1 MATSPSEKAK
11 STIVVKRIK
20 KIGPGAHGAAW
31 KIAYADFVTAM
42 MAFFLLMWLLG
53 STTKGDL
60 KGIAEYF
67 QSPLQV
73 AMNGGSGSGDAT
85 SIIPG
90 GGEDLT
96 RVVGQ
101 RKRGEKEN
109 RRKAAER
116 QQQEQRRL
124 EQLARME
131 ELKGKIDGAV
141 LASATLSEF
150 RNQIRVEITPD
161 GLRIQIV
168 DDFKRPMFDLGGA
181 TVKSYMRDI
190 LREIGKILNEV
201 DNRIALTGHTDSTP
215 YSGGQRAYSNWEL
228 SADRANASRRELIA
242 GGMDPQKIARVVGLA
257 DSSPLDKEDSRNALN
272 RRISII
278 VLNKIAEERLQRA
291 NGEIEAGAPDE
302 VSDALPDHVPPSASA
317 PEGATADKSAEPVGA
332 QGRLPAA
339 TVGAGAGLPGASTGA
354 GAGLPAA
361 APSGAQA
368 GAAAPAQ

>member
-1 MATSPSEKAK
+1 MATPSSEKAK
-11 STIVVKRIK
+11 STIVIKRVKK
-20 KIGPGAHGAAW
+20 YGHGAHGAAW

-60 KGIAEYF
+60 KGIAAYF

-73 AMNGGSGSGDAT
+73 AMSGGSGSGDAT

-101 RKRGEKEN
+101 RKRGERED
-109 RRKAAER
+109 RRKSADR
-116 QQQEQRRL
+116 QQQERRR

-131 ELKGKIDGAV
+131 ELKARVDGAI
-141 LASATLSEF
+141 LANATLSEF

-190 LREIGKILNEV
+190 LHEIGKVLNEV
-201 DNRIALTGHTDSTP
+201 DNRIALTGHTDSAP
-215 YSGGQRAYSNWEL
+215 YSGGQRWYSNWEL

-242 GGMDPQKIARVVGLA
+242 GGMNPQKIARVVGLA
-257 DSSPLDKEDSRNALN
+257 DSNLLDKEDPRNPLN

-291 NGEIEAGAPDE
+291 RGEIEAGDPEEVGESLPQEATPASAAPGYGGQASQGAPAATASPQAAPE
-302 VSDALPDHVPPSASA
+302 ASA
-317 PEGATADKSAEPVGA
+317 PTS
-332 QGRLPAA
+332 Q
-339 TVGAGAGLPGASTGA
+339 
-354 GAGLPAA
+354 
-361 APSGAQA
+361 
-368 GAAAPAQ
+368 

>member
-1 MATSPSEKAK
+1 MATPSSEKAK
-11 STIVVKRIK
+11 STIVIKRIK
-20 KIGPGAHGAAW
+20 KTGHAAHGAAW

-60 KGIAEYF
+60 KGIAQYF

-73 AMNGGSGSGDAT
+73 AMSGGSGSGDAT

-101 RKRGEKEN
+101 RKRGERED
-109 RRKAAER
+109 RRKSGDR
-116 QQQEQRRL
+116 QKQQERRRV
-124 EQLARME
+124 EELARME
-131 ELKGKIDGAV
+131 ELKGRIDGAI
-141 LASATLSEF
+141 LANATLSEF

-168 DDFKRPMFDLGGA
+168 DDFRRPMFDLGGA

-190 LREIGKILNEV
+190 LHEIGKVLNEV
-201 DNRIALTGHTDSTP
+201 DNRIALTGHTDSAP
-215 YSGGQRAYSNWEL
+215 YSGGQRWYSNWEL

-242 GGMDPQKIARVVGLA
+242 GGMNPQKIARVVGLA
-257 DSSPLDKEDSRNALN
+257 DSSLLDKEDPRNPLN

-291 NGEIEAGAPDE
+291 RGEIEAGDPEA
-302 VSDALPDHVPPSASA
+302 VSESIP
-317 PEGATADKSAEPVGA
+317 
-332 QGRLPAA
+332 Q
-339 TVGAGAGLPGASTGA
+339 
-354 GAGLPAA
+354 
-361 APSGAQA
+361 Q
-368 GAAAPAQ
+368 AAPAAGGAGSEGASAAPARPQTATDPSAPALR

>member
-1 MATSPSEKAK
+1 MATPSSEKAK

-20 KIGPGAHGAAW
+20 KYGHGTHGAAW

-60 KGIAEYF
+60 KGIAAYF

-73 AMNGGSGSGDAT
+73 AMSGGSGSGDAT
-85 SIIPG
+85 SIIQG

-101 RKRGEKEN
+101 RKRGERED
-109 RRKAAER
+109 RRKTGDR
-116 QQQEQRRL
+116 QQQERRRQ
-124 EQLARME
+124 EQLARMQ
-131 ELKGKIDGAV
+131 ELKARVDAAI
-141 LASATLSEF
+141 LANATLSEF

-190 LREIGKILNEV
+190 LHEIGKVLNEV
-201 DNRIALTGHTDSTP
+201 DNRIALTGHTDSAP
-215 YSGGQRAYSNWEL
+215 YSGGQRWYSNWEL

-242 GGMDPQKIARVVGLA
+242 GGMNPQKIARVVGLA
-257 DSSPLDKEDSRNALN
+257 DSSLIDKEDPRNPLN

-291 NGEIEAGAPDE
+291 GGEIEAGDPEEVGESLQQEAP
-302 VSDALPDHVPPSASA
+302 PASA
-317 PEGATADKSAEPVGA
+317 GTSSAGPGPEVT
-332 QGRLPAA
+332 
-339 TVGAGAGLPGASTGA
+339 
-354 GAGLPAA
+354 A
-361 APSGAQA
+361 APS
-368 GAAAPAQ
+368 AAPPTASDGPAPASQ

>member
-1 MATSPSEKAK
+1 MATPSSEKAK
-11 STIVVKRIK
+11 STIVIKRIK
-20 KIGPGAHGAAW
+20 KAGHAAHGAAW

-67 QSPLQV
+67 QTPLQV
-73 AMNGGSGSGDAT
+73 AMAGGSGSGDAT
-85 SIIPG
+85 SIING

-101 RKRGEKEN
+101 RKRGERED
-109 RRKAAER
+109 RRKSGER
-116 QQQEQRRL
+116 LQQEQRRR

-131 ELKGKIDGAV
+131 ELKARVDGAI
-141 LASATLSEF
+141 LANATLSEF

-181 TVKSYMRDI
+181 TVKSYMREI
-190 LREIGKILNEV
+190 LREIGKILNDV
-201 DNRIALTGHTDSTP
+201 DNRIALTGHTDAAP

-257 DSSPLDKEDSRNALN
+257 DSSLLDKDDPRNPLN

-278 VLNKIAEERLQRA
+278 VLNKIAEERLARA
-291 NGEIEAGAPDE
+291 GGEIEAGDPDQ
-302 VSDALPDHVPPSASA
+302 VTQSLPEHAA
-317 PEGATADKSAEPVGA
+317 
-332 QGRLPAA
+332 PAA
-339 TVGAGAGLPGASTGA
+339 T
-354 GAGLPAA
+354 
-361 APSGAQA
+361 
-368 GAAAPAQ
+368 AAPAASGAAPEASPSPAPQTGTEPAAPITQ

>member
-1 MATSPSEKAK
+1 MATPSSEKAK
-11 STIVVKRIK
+11 STIVIKRIK
-20 KIGPGAHGAAW
+20 KYGHGAHGAAW

-60 KGIAEYF
+60 KGIASYF

-73 AMNGGSGSGDAT
+73 AMSGGSGSGDAT

-101 RKRGEKEN
+101 RKRGERED
-109 RRKAAER
+109 RRKSGDR
-116 QQQEQRRL
+116 QQQERRRL

-131 ELKGKIDGAV
+131 ELKARVDAAI
-141 LASATLSEF
+141 LANATLSEF

-190 LREIGKILNEV
+190 LHEIGKVLNEV
-201 DNRIALTGHTDSTP
+201 DNRIALTGHTDSAP
-215 YSGGQRAYSNWEL
+215 YSGGQRWYSNWEL

-242 GGMDPQKIARVVGLA
+242 GGMNPQKIARVVGLA
-257 DSSPLDKEDSRNALN
+257 DSSLLDKEDPRNPLN

-291 NGEIEAGAPDE
+291 RGEIEAGDPEEVGESLPQGAP
-302 VSDALPDHVPPSASA
+302 PASA
-317 PEGATADKSAEPVGA
+317 GPGSE
-332 QGRLPAA
+332 AA
-339 TVGAGAGLPGASTGA
+339 
-354 GAGLPAA
+354 AA
-361 APSGAQA
+361 APGSPQ
-368 GAAAPAQ
+368 AAPDAPAPASQ

>member
-1 MATSPSEKAK
+1 MATTPSEKAK
-11 STIVVKRIK
+11 STIVIKRIK
-20 KIGPGAHGAAW
+20 RGGHGAHSAAW

-60 KGIAEYF
+60 KGISEYF

-73 AMNGGSGSGDAT
+73 AMSGGSGSGDAT

-101 RKRGEKEN
+101 RKRGEQEN
-109 RRKAAER
+109 RRKSSDR
-116 QQQEQRRL
+116 QQEKRR
-124 EQLARME
+124 EQLVRMQ
-131 ELKGKIDGAV
+131 ELKARIDGAI
-141 LASATLSEF
+141 LANATLSEF

-190 LREIGKILNEV
+190 LHEIGKVLNEV
-201 DNRIALTGHTDSTP
+201 DNRIALTGHTDSAP
-215 YSGGQRAYSNWEL
+215 YSGGQRSYSNWEL
-228 SADRANASRRELIA
+228 SADRANASRRVLIA

-257 DSSPLDKEDSRNALN
+257 DSSLLDKEDPRNPLN

-278 VLNKIAEERLQRA
+278 VLNKIAEERLRRA
-291 NGEIEAGAPDE
+291 RGEIEAGDPEE
-302 VSDALPDHVPPSASA
+302 VSESLPEHNAPASGSS
-317 PEGATADKSAEPVGA
+317 GADGA
-332 QGRLPAA
+332 
-339 TVGAGAGLPGASTGA
+339 
-354 GAGLPAA
+354 AA
-361 APSGAQA
+361 APEAPMA
-368 GAAAPAQ
+368 TAPAASDAPAPGSTDPAKP

>member
-1 MATSPSEKAK
+1 MATSTSEKAK
-11 STIVVKRIK
+11 STIVIKRIK
-20 KIGPGAHGAAW
+20 KYGHGAHGAAW

-60 KGIAEYF
+60 KGIAQYF

-73 AMNGGSGSGDAT
+73 AMSGGSGSGDAT
-85 SIIPG
+85 SIIQG

-101 RKRGEKEN
+101 RKRGERED
-109 RRKAAER
+109 RRKSADR
-116 QQQEQRRL
+116 QLQAQRRA
-124 EQLARME
+124 EELARMQ
-131 ELKGKIDGAV
+131 ELKARVDGAI
-141 LASATLSEF
+141 LANATLSEF

-168 DDFKRPMFDLGGA
+168 DDFGRPMFDLGRA

-190 LREIGKILNEV
+190 LHEIGKVLNQV

-215 YSGGQRAYSNWEL
+215 YSGGERWYSNWEL

-257 DSSPLDKEDSRNALN
+257 DSSLIDKDDPRDPLN

-278 VLNKIAEERLQRA
+278 VLNRIAEERLQRA
-291 NGEIEAGAPDE
+291 RGEIEAGDPEEVSESLPQNAAPTAVAPD
-302 VSDALPDHVPPSASA
+302 SGA
-317 PEGATADKSAEPVGA
+317 PGSE
-332 QGRLPAA
+332 
-339 TVGAGAGLPGASTGA
+339 GAGAMSAISHTAADPSPPASR
-354 GAGLPAA
+354 
-361 APSGAQA
+361 
-368 GAAAPAQ
+368 

>member
-1 MATSPSEKAK
+1 MATPSSEKAK

-20 KIGPGAHGAAW
+20 KYGHGAHGAAW

-60 KGIAEYF
+60 KGIAAYF

-73 AMNGGSGSGDAT
+73 AMSGGSGSGDAT
-85 SIIPG
+85 SIIQG

-101 RKRGEKEN
+101 RKRGERED
-109 RRKAAER
+109 RRKSGDR
-116 QQQEQRRL
+116 QQQERRRL

-131 ELKGKIDGAV
+131 ELKARVDAAI
-141 LASATLSEF
+141 LANATLSEF

-190 LREIGKILNEV
+190 LHEIGKVLNEV
-201 DNRIALTGHTDSTP
+201 DNRVALTGHTDSAP
-215 YSGGQRAYSNWEL
+215 YSGGQRWYSNWEL

-242 GGMDPQKIARVVGLA
+242 GGMNPRKIARVVGLA
-257 DSSPLDKEDSRNALN
+257 DSSLIDKEDPRNPLN

-291 NGEIEAGAPDE
+291 GGEIEAGDPEE
-302 VSDALPDHVPPSASA
+302 VGESLQQETPPASA
-317 PEGATADKSAEPVGA
+317 GTSSVGPGPEVT
-332 QGRLPAA
+332 
-339 TVGAGAGLPGASTGA
+339 
-354 GAGLPAA
+354 A
-361 APSGAQA
+361 APSA
-368 GAAAPAQ
+368 GPPTASDGPAPASK